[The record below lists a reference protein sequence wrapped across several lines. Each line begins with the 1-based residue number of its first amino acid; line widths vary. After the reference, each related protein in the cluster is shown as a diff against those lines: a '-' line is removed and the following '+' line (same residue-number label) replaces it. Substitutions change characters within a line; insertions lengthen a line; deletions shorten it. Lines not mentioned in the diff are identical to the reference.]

1 MTFQGA
7 PTSPPPSAWYAM
19 MNVCSRRSPKA
30 NDDGINKSADKPNN
44 NCSKSK
50 RELGLAE
57 VTMQCMCVCVSA
69 VHECM
74 YRGQLTRRAAAFVC
88 RHYATAHWVAFD
100 LAWPPCESNESDL
113 HQVAIPLSD
122 YAIVLYPAHTYLHT
136 CTYVCMCLECTCS
149 VIGTVAPQAP
159 PWWNL
164 FARTLFL
171 TLCCSVS
178 MRPLLCVLL

>member
-7 PTSPPPSAWYAM
+7 PGWAPLYLPPPSAWYAM

-50 RELGLAE
+50 RELGLALAE
-57 VTMQCMCVCVSA
+57 ETIHYMYVLVMCMSVRLCV
-69 VHECM
+69 

-88 RHYATAHWVAFD
+88 RHYATAHWVSFD

-113 HQVAIPLSD
+113 HQVAMPLSD
-122 YAIVLYPAHTYLHT
+122 YAIVLYPAHI
-136 CTYVCMCLECTCS
+136 CTHIYACAWS
-149 VIGTVAPQAP
+149 AHA
-159 PWWNL
+159 
-164 FARTLFL
+164 A
-171 TLCCSVS
+171 
-178 MRPLLCVLL
+178 